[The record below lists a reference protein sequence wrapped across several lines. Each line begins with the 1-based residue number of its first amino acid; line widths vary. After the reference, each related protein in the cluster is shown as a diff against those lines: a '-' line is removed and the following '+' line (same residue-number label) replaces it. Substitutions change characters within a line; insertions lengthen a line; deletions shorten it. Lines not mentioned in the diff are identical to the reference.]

1 MNMIQVIKNNIIKAL
16 ASLVKDKIGLVDLVY
31 PETADLGDLSLP
43 IFKFAKELKKAPRE
57 IAKELADKL
66 NQKKPKLIT
75 KVEAARGYVNFFV
88 DYEEV
93 AKKLMNEIASKKD
106 KFGDTAKKGRAGKVL
121 IEFVSPNSNKPLH
134 LGHLRNAALGE
145 ATSRLL
151 ETQGLQVTRANL
163 VNDRGIHICKAM
175 VAYNHFGGLAASGG
189 KVAFDSPKRAGLKGD
204 HFVGKYY
211 VMYEQKRA
219 ETPKLEKEAQDCLKK
234 WEAND
239 PKTIK
244 LWKVMRE
251 WVVRGFDETYKIL
264 GLRFDR
270 TDLESDIW
278 QAGKDIVTKGLRG
291 GVFIRDTGAVLAKL
305 EKFGLPPK
313 VLLRSDGTSLYI
325 TTDLALA
332 AKRYVEEK
340 FDKLIYVVGSE
351 QDLYFKQLF
360 AIFKLL
366 KAPYAEGAR
375 HLSYGMVFLPEGKMK
390 SREGTVIDADD
401 LIAKLQDY
409 ARVELQARHDFLA
422 KEELD
427 RRSRVIALA
436 ALKYY
441 LLAVNPPSSMH
452 YDPRESLS
460 FTGKTGP
467 YLLYTLARMKSILKK
482 STPTSILPL
491 QTGGGR
497 RGLKSKVFWKYLKEK
512 EEGRLILEMA
522 KFSEVIE
529 RAATTLDPE
538 ELATYLYNLAKL
550 FSDFYEKYPV
560 LQATAYVSQARQTL
574 VEACKIVL
582 EKGLYLLGIETL
594 DEM

>member
-1 MNMIQVIKNNIIKAL
+1 MINDIKKNICIAFSKQTKL
-16 ASLVKDKIGLVDLVY
+16 EIEASELVY
-31 PETADLGDLSLP
+31 PEKYELGDLSLP
-43 IFKFAKELKKAPRE
+43 VFKFARIFKKSPNE
-57 IAKELADKL
+57 IAKELAAEL
-66 NQKKPKLIT
+66 NNKKPSLIS
-75 KVEAARGYVNFFV
+75 KVEAVGGYVNFFV
-88 DYEEV
+88 DYEIV
-93 AKKLMNEIASKKD
+93 ARDLLSKILRVKN
-106 KFGDTAKKGRAGKVL
+106 KFGNATKIGKTKKVL
-121 IEFVSPNSNKPLH
+121 VEFVSPNSNKPLH

-145 ATSRLL
+145 AVSRAL
-151 ETQGLQVTRANL
+151 EARRYKVTRASL

-175 VAYNHFGGLAASGG
+175 VAYNRFGGLASSGG
-189 KVAFDSPKRAGLKGD
+189 QVTYDSPKQSGLKGD

-211 VMYEQKRA
+211 VMYEQKRS
-219 ETPKLEKEAQDCLKK
+219 EVSGLEKEAQDCLKK
-234 WEAND
+234 WEAED
-239 PKTIK
+239 QDTIK

-251 WVVRGFDETYKIL
+251 WVVHGFDETYKIL
-264 GLRFDR
+264 GLDFDR
-270 TDLESDIW
+270 EDFESDIW
-278 QAGKDIVTKGLRG
+278 QEGKDVVAKGLRA

-313 VLLRSDGTSLYI
+313 VLLRSDGTSIYI

-332 AKRYVEEK
+332 AQRHKEEK
-340 FDKLIYVVGSE
+340 FDELIYVVGSE

-401 LIAKLQDY
+401 LITKLQDY
-409 ARVELQARHDFLA
+409 ARVELEARHDFLA

-427 RRSRVIALA
+427 RRARVIALA

-467 YLLYTLARMKSILKK
+467 YLLYTLARMKSIIKK
-482 STPTSILPL
+482 AQKQENKGTKELY
-491 QTGGGR
+491 
-497 RGLKSKVFWKYLKEK
+497 KYLREK
-512 EEGRLILEMA
+512 EEKMLIVEMA
-522 KFSEVIE
+522 KFSEVID
-529 RAATTLDPE
+529 RAVETLDPE

-550 FSDFYEKYPV
+550 FSDFYEKHPV
-560 LQATAYVSQARQTL
+560 LQAEPSLSRARQSL
-574 VEACKIVL
+574 VKACKIVL